1 MAIPIKYL
9 LLQKSE
15 LMYEVAIRGE
25 LPSDSVAGLR
35 RQVNKL
41 TQLYSSDDIVD
52 SVFQFLEDIKGSQ
65 ETLEKVKAN
74 LDALKLNYEEPLFNR
89 TKAMLHH
96 LYYRLQRIEKPQVAD
111 DLAKLG
117 KIKKSYEGYYEI
129 LLGLDESK
137 VKDQKQAASSVTSE
151 EDVTDKPNLAGMNIA
166 VSCDRGLIG
175 EINKL
180 KYDGKSCVRS
190 FIQKIE
196 EFRTSKNISE
206 NKILSSA
213 TDIFI
218 GDALHW
224 YRNIRGSVGSWNE
237 VLIALKDD
245 FDVPDYDYRMA
256 SEIRQRTQGEE
267 ENITIYLSI
276 MQGMF
281 SRLSK
286 PLKEDEKLEII
297 LHNIRPSYS
306 NIIAASP
313 NIKSLEDLKIICKNY
328 ERIKVRSEFFKE
340 PPSVSTHTL
349 APEFSYQSSKRKSTT
364 SSQGNFYARNKYDGA
379 HQQGSHKVSEI
390 QAPEAETSAISKV
403 PYCHRCRVN
412 THSMKDCTAERK
424 VFCFRCGLKEVRTP
438 DCPNC
443 KPKN

>member
-25 LPSDSVAGLR
+25 SPSDNVAGLR
-35 RQVNKL
+35 RQVTKL
-41 TQLYSSDDIVD
+41 TQLYSSDDIID
-52 SVFQFLEDIKGSQ
+52 SVFQFLEDSKGSQ

-74 LDALKLNYEEPLFNR
+74 LDALQVSFDEPLYNR
-89 TKAMLHH
+89 TKALLHH
-96 LYYRLQRIEKPQVAD
+96 LYYRLQRIEEPQAAD
-111 DLAKLG
+111 DLAKLS
-117 KIKKSYEGYYEI
+117 KLKKKYEGYYEI
-129 LLGLDESK
+129 LLSLDKPQIKEQLHS
-137 VKDQKQAASSVTSE
+137 ATSVTT
-151 EDVTDKPNLAGMNIA
+151 EDFIDKPNLSGMNIA
-166 VSCDRGLIG
+166 VSCDRGILG
-175 EINKL
+175 ELNRI
-180 KYDGKSCVRS
+180 KYDGKTCVRS
-190 FIQKIE
+190 FIQKVE

-213 TDIFI
+213 TDIFV

-224 YRNIRGSVGSWNE
+224 YRNIRGIVNSWSE
-237 VLIALKDD
+237 VLTYLKDD

-267 ENITIYLSI
+267 ESITIYLSI

-286 PLKEDEKLEII
+286 PLEEDVKLEII
-297 LHNIRPSYS
+297 LHNIRPCYS
-306 NIIAASP
+306 TIIAASP

-328 ERIKVRSEFFKE
+328 ERIKVRSELFKE
-340 PPSVSTHTL
+340 PPSVSANTL
-349 APEFSYQSSKRKSTT
+349 APEFGYQSSKRKSTNNHQ
-364 SSQGNFYARNKYDGA
+364 SNFYGRGKNEGA
-379 HQQGSHKVSEI
+379 HSQELHKVSEI
-390 QAPEAETSAISKV
+390 QASEVEVSAVSKA

-424 VFCFRCGLKEVRTP
+424 IFCFKCGMKEVRTP
-438 DCPNC
+438 ECPNC
-443 KPKN
+443 KQKN

>member
-1 MAIPIKYL
+1 MAFPIKYL

-35 RQVNKL
+35 RQVTKL
-41 TQLYSSDDIVD
+41 TQLHSSDDIVD
-52 SVFQFLEDIKGSQ
+52 SVYQFLEDSKGSQ
-65 ETLEKVKAN
+65 ETLEKIKTN
-74 LDALKLNYEEPLFNR
+74 LDALKHNFDEPLFNR
-89 TKAMLHH
+89 TKSMLHH
-96 LYYRLQRIEKPQVAD
+96 LHYRLQRIETPQAAD
-111 DLAKLG
+111 DSAKLNKLK
-117 KIKKSYEGYYEI
+117 KIYGGYYEI
-129 LLGLDESK
+129 LLSLDKST
-137 VKDQKQAASSVTSE
+137 VKDQKQASSSDTSE
-151 EDVTDKPNLAGMNIA
+151 EELPDKSTLAGMNIS
-166 VSCDRGLIG
+166 VSCDRALIG
-175 EINKL
+175 ELNKL

-190 FIQKIE
+190 FIQKVE
-196 EFRTSKNISE
+196 EFRMSKNITES
-206 NKILSSA
+206 KILSSA
-213 TDIFI
+213 TDIFT

-237 VLIALKDD
+237 VLTALKED

-256 SEIRQRTQGEE
+256 SEIRQRTQGDEE
-267 ENITIYLSI
+267 KITIYLSI

-313 NIKSLEDLKIICKNY
+313 NIKSLEDLKLICKNY

-340 PPSVSTHTL
+340 PPSVSANTL
-349 APEFSYQSSKRKSTT
+349 APEFGYQSSKRKSTT
-364 SSQGNFYARNKYDGA
+364 SSLGNFYARQYEGA
-379 HQQGSHKVSEI
+379 HQQGSHKISEI
-390 QAPEAETSAISKV
+390 QVSEAETSAISKV

-412 THSMKDCTAERK
+412 THSMRDCTAERK
-424 VFCFRCGLKEVRTP
+424 IFCFKCGMKEVRTP
-438 DCPNC
+438 ECPNC

>member
-1 MAIPIKYL
+1 
-9 LLQKSE
+9 
-15 LMYEVAIRGE
+15 MYEVAIRGE

-35 RQVNKL
+35 RQVTKL
-41 TQLYSSDDIVD
+41 TQLYPSDDIVD

-65 ETLEKVKAN
+65 ETLEKVKTN
-74 LDALKLNYEEPLFNR
+74 LDALKLNFDEPLFNR
-89 TKAMLHH
+89 TKALLHH
-96 LYYRLQRIEKPQVAD
+96 LYYRLQRIEAPQAAD
-111 DLAKLG
+111 DSAKLS
-117 KIKKSYEGYYEI
+117 KLKKSYEGYYEV
-129 LLGLDESK
+129 LLSLDK
-137 VKDQKQAASSVTSE
+137 PKIKDQKQAASLVTSE
-151 EDVTDKPNLAGMNIA
+151 EESSGMNIA
-166 VSCDRGLIG
+166 VSCDRGLIV
-175 EINKL
+175 ELNKL

-190 FIQKIE
+190 FIQKVE
-196 EFRTSKNISE
+196 EFRISKNITE
-206 NKILSSA
+206 TKILSSA
-213 TDIFI
+213 TDIFT

-237 VLIALKDD
+237 VLTALKDD

-313 NIKSLEDLKIICKNY
+313 NIKSLEDLKLICKNY

-340 PPSVSTHTL
+340 PPSVSANTL
-349 APEFSYQSSKRKSTT
+349 APEFGYQSSKRKSTT
-364 SSQGNFYARNKYDGA
+364 SSQGNFYSRKFEGA

-390 QAPEAETSAISKV
+390 QTSEAETSAISKAS
-403 PYCHRCRVN
+403 YCHRCRVN
-412 THSMKDCTAERK
+412 THSMRDCTAERK
-424 VFCFRCGLKEVRTP
+424 IFCFRCGMKEVRTP
-438 DCPNC
+438 ECPNC